1 MQQANPVFT
10 LFVGLIASFSSVAA
24 ANKWTE
30 PNKKPNKISLGG
42 ELFEQK
48 YDPSKPALVNF
59 WATWCAPCIKEI
71 PDLQEAARALAPE
84 IQVLLVNVGES
95 EKQIR
100 FFADSK
106 PELELAT
113 GTAVLQGFE
122 FSALPDWGMRG
133 LPTSYLV
140 KDGDV
145 LKQAEGILDWADSD
159 VQQTIRQNLGLA
171 SP

>member
-1 MQQANPVFT
+1 MQQAHPVFT
-10 LFVGLIASFSSVAA
+10 LFVGLIASFSSVVA
-24 ANKWTE
+24 ANEWTE

-42 ELFEQK
+42 ELFEQE

-106 PELELAT
+106 PELGLAT

-159 VQQTIRQNLGLA
+159 VQQTIRQNLGLV

>member
-1 MQQANPVFT
+1 MQHAHLVLA
-10 LFVGLIASFSSVAA
+10 LFVGLIASFPSVSI
-24 ANKWTE
+24 ANEWTE
-30 PNKKPNKISLGG
+30 PNKKPNKIALGV
-42 ELFEQK
+42 ELFGQK
-48 YDPSKPALVNF
+48 HTPSKPALINF

-113 GTAVLQGFE
+113 GTIVLQGFE

-133 LPTSYLV
+133 LPTSYLS
-140 KDGDV
+140 KEGEV
-145 LKQAEGILDWADSD
+145 LKQAEGILDWADSG
-159 VQQTIRQNLGLA
+159 VQQTIRQHLGLA

>member
-1 MQQANPVFT
+1 MQQAHPLLA
-10 LFVGLIASFSSVAA
+10 LFVGLIASFSPVSA
-24 ANKWTE
+24 ANEWTE
-30 PNKKPNKISLGG
+30 PNKKPDNISLGT

-48 YDPSKPALVNF
+48 IDLSKPALVNF

-71 PDLQEAARALAPE
+71 PDLQKAARALAPE

-95 EKQIR
+95 EEQIR

-106 PELELAT
+106 PELELST

-122 FSALPDWGMRG
+122 FSALPDWDMRG
-133 LPTSYLV
+133 LPTSYLI
-140 KDGDV
+140 KDGKV

-159 VQQTIRQNLGLA
+159 VQQTIRQHLELA

>member
-1 MQQANPVFT
+1 MQQAHPLLV
-10 LFVGLIASFSSVAA
+10 LFVGLIASFSPISA
-24 ANKWTE
+24 ANEWTE
-30 PNKKPNKISLGG
+30 PNKKPDSISLGT

-48 YDPSKPALVNF
+48 IDLSKPALVNF

-71 PDLQEAARALAPE
+71 PDLQKAARALAPK

-106 PELELAT
+106 PELELST

-133 LPTSYLV
+133 LPTSYLI
-140 KDGDV
+140 KDGKV

-159 VQQTIRQNLGLA
+159 VQQTIRQHLELA

>member
-1 MQQANPVFT
+1 MKQARPLLV
-10 LFVGLIASFSSVAA
+10 LFVGLIASFSPISA
-24 ANKWTE
+24 ANEWTK
-30 PNKKPNKISLGG
+30 PNKKPDKISLGTD
-42 ELFEQK
+42 LFEQK
-48 YDPSKPALVNF
+48 IDLSKPALVNF

-113 GTAVLQGFE
+113 GTTVLRGFE

-133 LPTSYLV
+133 LPTSYLI
-140 KDGDV
+140 KEGEV
-145 LKQAEGILDWADSD
+145 LKQAEGILDWADSG
-159 VQQTIRQNLGLA
+159 VQQTIRQHLGLA

>member
-1 MQQANPVFT
+1 MQQVHPVVA
-10 LFVGLIASFSSVAA
+10 LFVGLIASFSSVSA
-24 ANKWTE
+24 ANEWTE
-30 PNKKPNKISLGG
+30 PNKKPNKISLGA
-42 ELFEQK
+42 ELFEQE

-159 VQQTIRQNLGLA
+159 VQQTIRQNLGLV

>member
-1 MQQANPVFT
+1 MQQGHFAFA
-10 LFVGLIASFSSVAA
+10 LFVGLIASYSSISNADE
-24 ANKWTE
+24 WTE
-30 PNKKPNKISLGG
+30 PNKKPNKLALGTQ
-42 ELFEQK
+42 LFGQEIDLSQ
-48 YDPSKPALVNF
+48 PSLVNF

-71 PDLQEAARALAPE
+71 PDLQEAARALGPE

-113 GTAVLQGFE
+113 GTTVLQGFE

-133 LPTSYLV
+133 LPTSYLI
-140 KDGDV
+140 KEGEV
-145 LKQAEGILDWADSD
+145 LRQAEGILDWADSG
-159 VQQTIRQNLGLA
+159 VQQTIRQHLGLA

>member
-1 MQQANPVFT
+1 MQQAHPLLA
-10 LFVGLIASFSSVAA
+10 LFVGLIASFSSVSA
-24 ANKWTE
+24 ANEWTE
-30 PNKKPNKISLGG
+30 PNKKPDKISLGV
-42 ELFEQK
+42 ELFEQE

>member
-1 MQQANPVFT
+1 MQQAHSLLV
-10 LFVGLIASFSSVAA
+10 LFVGLIASFSPISA
-24 ANKWTE
+24 ANEWTE
-30 PNKKPNKISLGG
+30 PNKKPDSISLGT
-42 ELFEQK
+42 ELFEQTI
-48 YDPSKPALVNF
+48 DLSKPALVNF

-71 PDLQEAARALAPE
+71 PDLQKAARALAPK

-106 PELELAT
+106 PELELST

-133 LPTSYLV
+133 LPTSYLI
-140 KDGDV
+140 KDGKV

-159 VQQTIRQNLGLA
+159 VQQTIRQHLELA

>member
-1 MQQANPVFT
+1 MQQAHFVFA
-10 LFVGLIASFSSVAA
+10 LSVGLIASFSSISNADE
-24 ANKWTE
+24 WTD
-30 PNKKPNKISLGG
+30 PNKKPNSITLGTQ
-42 ELFEQK
+42 LFGQEI
-48 YDPSKPALVNF
+48 DLSKPSLVNF

-71 PDLQEAARALAPE
+71 PDLQEAARALTPE

-106 PELELAT
+106 PELELAN

-133 LPTSYLV
+133 LPTSYLID
-140 KDGDV
+140 DGKV
-145 LKQAEGILDWADSD
+145 LKQAEGILEWADSG
-159 VQQTIRQNLGLA
+159 VQQTIRQHLGLV

>member
-1 MQQANPVFT
+1 MQQAHSLLV
-10 LFVGLIASFSSVAA
+10 LFVGLIASFSPISA
-24 ANKWTE
+24 ANEWTE
-30 PNKKPNKISLGG
+30 PNKKPDSISLGT

-48 YDPSKPALVNF
+48 IDLSKPALVNF

-71 PDLQEAARALAPE
+71 PDLQKAARALAPK

-106 PELELAT
+106 PELELST

-133 LPTSYLV
+133 LPTSYLI
-140 KDGDV
+140 KDGKV

-159 VQQTIRQNLGLA
+159 VQQTIRQHLELA

>member
-1 MQQANPVFT
+1 MQQTHPLLAVF
-10 LFVGLIASFSSVAA
+10 VALIASFSSISNADE
-24 ANKWTE
+24 WTE
-30 PNKKPNKISLGG
+30 PNKKPNKITLGTQ
-42 ELFEQK
+42 LFGQK
-48 YDPSKPALVNF
+48 IDLSKPSLVNF

-71 PDLQEAARALAPE
+71 PDLQKAAQALAPE
-84 IQVLLVNVGES
+84 VQVLLVNVGES

-106 PELELAT
+106 PELELTT

-133 LPTSYLV
+133 LPTSYLT
-140 KDGDV
+140 KDNAV
-145 LKQAEGILDWADSD
+145 LKQAEGILDWADSG
-159 VQQTIRQNLGLA
+159 VQQTIRQHLGLA

>member
-1 MQQANPVFT
+1 MQQAHPALL
-10 LFVGLIASFSSVAA
+10 LFVGLIASFSPTSA
-24 ANKWTE
+24 ANEWTE
-30 PNKKPNKISLGG
+30 PNKKPDKISLGI

-48 YDPSKPALVNF
+48 IDLSKPALVNF

-71 PDLQEAARALAPE
+71 PDLQKAARALGPE

-106 PELELAT
+106 PELELST

-133 LPTSYLV
+133 LPTSYLI
-140 KDGDV
+140 KDGKV

-159 VQQTIRQNLGLA
+159 VQQTIRQHLELA

>member
-1 MQQANPVFT
+1 MQQANPIFG
-10 LFVGLIASFSSVAA
+10 LFVGLIASFSSVSQATE
-24 ANKWTE
+24 WTD
-30 PNKKPNKISLGG
+30 PNKKPNAIALGTQLFGQKIDL
-42 ELFEQK
+42 
-48 YDPSKPALVNF
+48 SKPSLVNF

-71 PDLQEAARALAPE
+71 PDLQAAARALAPE

-133 LPTSYLV
+133 LPTSYLIN
-140 KDGDV
+140 DRQV
-145 LKQAEGILDWADSD
+145 LLQAEGILEWADSG
-159 VQQTIRQNLGLA
+159 VQQTIRQHLGLV